1 MADRLPWPLQ
11 NVSTGC
17 VICFGSLLK
26 SLRLEKRPKT
36 YAPPCNPA
44 TLRVFMIFESIT
56 GTKDAKNLFLL
67 LPFGVDQK
75 KRHQCIEN
83 GRSTLSLC
91 QILHGHTQYSV
102 NLYYT
107 ANTYVLKSTTCCRVY
122 FLVVLQMQFLLQIIT
137 NLGLPYFDK
146 STTNIL

>member
-1 MADRLPWPLQ
+1 MILNLLLPLNIWKVR
-11 NVSTGC
+11 N
-17 VICFGSLLK
+17 LLGIFVWVV
-26 SLRLEKRPKT
+26 KT
-36 YAPPCNPA
+36 YSTLCPV

-107 ANTYVLKSTTCCRVY
+107 ANTYVLKSKTCCRVY
-122 FLVVLQMQFLLQIIT
+122 FPVVLQMQFLLQIIT
-137 NLGLPYFDK
+137 NLGLLYFDK
-146 STTNIL
+146 STTNL